1 MLEILVDETDPQLSV
16 PAALMQRYMASLP
29 EKEAQLRV
37 LWQAYSSDRS
47 TERLSD
53 LRSLLHK
60 FAGSTSMYG
69 LIDLGQDLRI
79 PLRAADALLDR
90 NDASAGKALDEG
102 MGVVLQS
109 FGRVNREAMASA
121 TAKAGD

>member
-1 MLEILVDETDPQLSV
+1 MDETDPQLSV
-16 PAALMQRYMASLP
+16 PAPLTQRYLASLP
-29 EKEAQLRV
+29 EKEAQLRS

-47 TERLSD
+47 AERLSD

-69 LIDLGQDLRI
+69 LTDLGQDLRI

-90 NDASAGKALDEG
+90 NDASAGDTLDEG

-109 FGRVNREAMASA
+109 FDRFNREAAA
-121 TAKAGD
+121 LAKRGG